1 MTPLFTAQKEVARRY
16 AANQEMAV
24 VLNKMLQAHERELR
38 ARMLVEMPRTQP
50 VLPAIAKQNQQALEH
65 YADLRQA
72 AVLEVCDTI
81 HDRLLDAAAAGLKEI
96 ERAKASARLIA
107 PMLWVGA
114 IP

>member
-50 VLPAIAKQNQQALEH
+50 VLPAIAKQNQQRARALRGS
-65 YADLRQA
+65 ATGGSLGGLR
-72 AVLEVCDTI
+72 
-81 HDRLLDAAAAGLKEI
+81 HD
-96 ERAKASARLIA
+96 S
-107 PMLWVGA
+107 
-114 IP
+114 